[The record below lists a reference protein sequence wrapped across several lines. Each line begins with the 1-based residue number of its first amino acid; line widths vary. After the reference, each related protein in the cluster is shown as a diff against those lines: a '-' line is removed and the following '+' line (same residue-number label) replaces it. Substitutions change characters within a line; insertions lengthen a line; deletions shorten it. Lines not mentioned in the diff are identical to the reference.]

1 MVFNML
7 ASFGRL
13 YAAIAI
19 AAPMALGFVAPP
31 LPAQAHGERNQEP
44 FLRMRTVHWYD
55 VKFSGTQVAVN
66 DLVTITG
73 KFRIFEDWPEILA
86 KPDTVFLGLAAPG
99 GAVTR
104 VESYLNAVP
113 AIQSTGLQLDRD
125 YEFKIV
131 VKGRI
136 PGRHHIHP
144 MLNVKNAGPLPG
156 PGEWIEVAGN
166 FDDFRQPVKT
176 LDGTLIPNL
185 EDWGLGMVFGWHSL
199 WLAIAVAWLL
209 WWLRR
214 PLLIP
219 RYLALLAG
227 REEALIT
234 RHDRLA
240 ATGLLAAVIVL
251 VAGGFYWAEAKYPNT
266 IPLQAGRVR
275 VDPLPLEVSAVSIK
289 VKQAHYDV
297 PGRAMRIMLD
307 VTNHYTKPLQLG
319 EFTSANLR
327 FVNQAVAPALANVD
341 PNYPKDLLPKS
352 GLQVEPDAPLEP
364 GETRT
369 VKFVAA
375 DVAWENERLTSLMR
389 DPDSSFGGLLF
400 FYDNDGARHIANVFG
415 TIIPTFV
422 H

>member
-1 MVFNML
+1 MPKTRASLCMWLAFAAAMML
-7 ASFGRL
+7 AVL
-13 YAAIAI
+13 AH
-19 AAPMALGFVAPP
+19 PQ
-31 LPAQAHGERNQEP
+31 PAQAHGERNQEP

-55 VKFSGTQVAVN
+55 MKFSATKVGVN

-99 GAVTR
+99 GAMTR
-104 VESYLNAVP
+104 VESSINAVP
-113 AIQSTGLQLDRD
+113 AIQSTGLQLGRD

-131 VKGRI
+131 IKGRI

-144 MLNVKNAGPLPG
+144 MLNVRSAGPLPG
-156 PGEWIEVAGN
+156 PGEWIEVTGN
-166 FDDFRQPVKT
+166 FDDFRQPVT
-176 LDGTLIPNL
+176 TIDGTVIPNL
-185 EDWGLGMVFGWHSL
+185 EDWGLGMVFGWHAL
-199 WLAIAVAWLL
+199 WMILGLAWLL

-219 RYLALLAG
+219 RYMALKAG
-227 REEALIT
+227 REDALIT
-234 RHDRLA
+234 PFDRIV
-240 ATGLLAAVIVL
+240 AVGTL
-251 VAGGFYWAEAKYPNT
+251 VGVIALVVGGFYWAEARYPNT

-275 VDPLPLEVSAVSIK
+275 VDPLPVEPQAVDIK

-297 PGRAMRIMLD
+297 PGRAMRVVLEI
-307 VTNHYTKPLQLG
+307 TNRYDKPLQLG
-319 EFTSANLR
+319 EFASANLR
-327 FVNQAVAPALANVD
+327 FVNASLPTATAAVD
-341 PNYPKDLLPKS
+341 PGYPKDLLPKS
-352 GLQVEPDAPLEP
+352 GLQVEPNAPLEP

-375 DVAWENERLTSLMR
+375 DVAWEIERLTSLMR

-400 FYDNDGARHIANVFG
+400 FYDSDGARHIANVFG